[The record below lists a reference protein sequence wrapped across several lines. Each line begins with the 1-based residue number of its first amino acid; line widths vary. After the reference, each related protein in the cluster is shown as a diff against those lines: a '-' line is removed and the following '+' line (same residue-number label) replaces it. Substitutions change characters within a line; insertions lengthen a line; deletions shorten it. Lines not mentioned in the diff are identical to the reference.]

1 MRRIVLPLASSAFQR
16 PSLESPQQNNG
27 GLPERFVLRWQPG
40 RPSPAVAVDA
50 RVRHRSTRQSHSLLH
65 PAHSQRIQL
74 ETLVSWWTA
83 MPTPPSKLAVQSNRS
98 AGEARVL
105 LDQPSTTPRSA
116 CPGKSRFLASSGK
129 KAAYL
134 AAPRNVPMQKMPM
147 NLPAP
152 VRFSQEAHATI
163 PGAR

>member
-1 MRRIVLPLASSAFQR
+1 MRRIVLPQVSSAFQR
-16 PSLESPQQNNG
+16 PALLSQQQNNG
-27 GLPERFVLRWQPG
+27 GCPERFFLRSPLG
-40 RPSPAVAVDA
+40 RPSPAGAVDA

-105 LDQPSTTPRSA
+105 LDQP
-116 CPGKSRFLASSGK
+116 
-129 KAAYL
+129 
-134 AAPRNVPMQKMPM
+134 
-147 NLPAP
+147 
-152 VRFSQEAHATI
+152 
-163 PGAR
+163 